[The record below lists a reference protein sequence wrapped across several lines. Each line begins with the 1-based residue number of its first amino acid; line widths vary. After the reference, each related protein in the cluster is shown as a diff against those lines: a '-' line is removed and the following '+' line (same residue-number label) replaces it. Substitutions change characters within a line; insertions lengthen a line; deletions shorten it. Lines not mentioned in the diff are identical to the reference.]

1 MCLLTAAP
9 GFTGQRVRGSFNR
22 VVALAASMNKGTGCE
37 AGILG
42 PFFGLDAKMEEL
54 AFHQPVLLREAVEHL
69 AVRPGGVCVDA
80 TVGEGGHTSSVLQ
93 ASAPLGVVL
102 GVDRDPR
109 SLLRAQER
117 LKEFGDR
124 FIGIQGN
131 YADAVQMVRSRGF
144 NKVDGFLLDL
154 GFSSRQVDAEGY
166 GFSFQRDEPLDMRY
180 DPVGQ
185 SMTAA
190 EIVNSHSE
198 EELARLFF
206 EYGEEPR
213 ARAAARAIVQGRPIN
228 TTGELAAL
236 VAQVIHLGRGRR
248 VNPATRVFQ
257 ALRIAVNDEL
267 TNVGSGLAAAIELL
281 NEGGRLAVISYH
293 SLEDRLVKNTLVD
306 EATGCICPLELPV
319 CVCEHQ
325 PTLRIIN
332 RRIIRPAAEEVAA
345 NPRSR
350 SARMRVAERI

>member
-1 MCLLTAAP
+1 
-9 GFTGQRVRGSFNR
+9 
-22 VVALAASMNKGTGCE
+22 
-37 AGILG
+37 
-42 PFFGLDAKMEEL
+42 MEEL
-54 AFHQPVLLREAVEHL
+54 AFHQPVLLRETVEHL
-69 AVRPGGVCVDA
+69 AVRPGGVYVDA
-80 TVGEGGHTSSVLQ
+80 TVGEGGHASSVLQ
-93 ASAPLGVVL
+93 ASAPQGVVL

-109 SLLRAQER
+109 SLSRAQQR
-117 LKEFGDR
+117 LEEFGER

-131 YADAVQMVRSRGF
+131 YADAVQMVQSRGF
-144 NKVDGFLLDL
+144 NKVNGFLLDL

-185 SMTAA
+185 AVTAA
-190 EIVNSHSE
+190 DMVNTYSE
-198 EELARLFF
+198 EELVRLLF
-206 EYGEEPR
+206 EYGEESR
-213 ARAAARAIVQGRPIN
+213 ARAVARAIVRERPIN
-228 TTGELAAL
+228 TTGELSAL
-236 VAQVIHLGRGRR
+236 VAQVIHPGKGRR

-267 TNVGSGLAAAIELL
+267 TNVESGLAAAIELL

-293 SLEDRLVKNTLVD
+293 SLEDRLVKNTLVL

-325 PTLRIIN
+325 PTLRIVN
-332 RRIIRPAAEEVAA
+332 RRIIRPAAEEVSA

>member
-1 MCLLTAAP
+1 
-9 GFTGQRVRGSFNR
+9 
-22 VVALAASMNKGTGCE
+22 
-37 AGILG
+37 
-42 PFFGLDAKMEEL
+42 MEDL

-69 AVRPGGVCVDA
+69 AVRPGGGYVDA
-80 TVGEGGHTSSVLQ
+80 TVGEGGHASSVLQ

-109 SLLRAQER
+109 SLLRAKER

-154 GFSSRQVDAEGY
+154 GFSSRQVNAEGY

-180 DPVGQ
+180 DPLSQ

-190 EIVNSHSE
+190 DIVNSHSE

-213 ARAAARAIVQGRPIN
+213 ARAAARAIVQGRPID

-236 VAQVIHLGRGRR
+236 VAKVIHPGRGRR

-306 EATGCICPLELPV
+306 EATGCVCSPELPV

-325 PTLRIIN
+325 PALRIIN
-332 RRIIRPAAEEVAA
+332 RRIIRPVAEEVAA

>member
-1 MCLLTAAP
+1 
-9 GFTGQRVRGSFNR
+9 
-22 VVALAASMNKGTGCE
+22 
-37 AGILG
+37 
-42 PFFGLDAKMEEL
+42 MEDL

-69 AVRPGGVCVDA
+69 AVRPGGGYVDA
-80 TVGEGGHTSSVLQ
+80 TVGEGRHASSVLQ

-109 SLLRAQER
+109 ALLRAKER

-154 GFSSRQVDAEGY
+154 GFSSRQVNAEGY

-180 DPVGQ
+180 DPMSQ

-190 EIVNSHSE
+190 DIVNSHSE

-213 ARAAARAIVQGRPIN
+213 ARAAARAIVQGRPID

-236 VAQVIHLGRGRR
+236 VAKVIHPGRGRR

-306 EATGCICPLELPV
+306 EATGCVCSPELPV

-325 PTLRIIN
+325 PALRIIN
-332 RRIIRPAAEEVAA
+332 RRIIRPVAEEVAA